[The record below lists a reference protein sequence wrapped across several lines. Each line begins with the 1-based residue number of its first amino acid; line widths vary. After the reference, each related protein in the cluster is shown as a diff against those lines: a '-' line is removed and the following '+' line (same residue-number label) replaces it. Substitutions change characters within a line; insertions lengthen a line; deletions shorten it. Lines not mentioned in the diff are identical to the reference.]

1 MAITKFTTSGI
12 NNIRK
17 YADFLAGNPFYDPN
31 PSYLAAST
39 NSGSSYAYD
48 AAADSSGNIY
58 ICGTTNDG
66 GTEYTFIAKYDFNF
80 TNLWKRK
87 LNTVNNDIGAKIG
100 LDSSGNVYIAASSK
114 PGGLRIGVVAKYN
127 SSGTIQWQRTLSPA
141 TQQLWLSNIA
151 VDSSGNVHVIG
162 LHTDNGS
169 GTSAF
174 LAKYNT
180 SGTIQWQR
188 DWIASS
194 GSQGISVAVDSSG
207 NVFAGGYGNYGSGN
221 IADLIKFNS
230 SGTKQWH
237 RTLSNT
243 ATTIINDLACNSSD
257 VYLAGQ
263 TFAADYRAFNA
274 KYNSSGSIQWQRSL
288 DGGGST
294 DYYYGIGIDSAGN
307 SYCVGRMFQTNS
319 LGYIAKYN
327 TSGTI
332 QWQRSLAIS
341 GKNIVLNGNAV
352 ENDVIYFGGQKT
364 KTNIDSF
371 YGKVPTDGTKTGTYS
386 LDAQSIDYASGT
398 ATEAAGG
405 MTDAAGTVTVNTST
419 KTDAAGSLTD
429 SAWTSTD
436 TKVLL

>member
-1 MAITKFTTSGI
+1 MSSTILGILASGG
-12 NNIRK
+12 
-17 YADFLAGNPFYDPN
+17 AGVVENY
-31 PSYLAAST
+31 YLAAST
-39 NSGSSYAYD
+39 NSGSSYSYD

-58 ICGTTNDG
+58 ISGTTNDG
-66 GTEYTFIAKYDFNF
+66 GTEYTYIAKYDSTF
-80 TNLWKRK
+80 TNVWKRK
-87 LNTVNNDIGAKIG
+87 LNTDNNDITTKIA
-100 LDSSGNVYIAASSK
+100 LDSSSNVYIAASTK
-114 PGGLRIGVVAKYN
+114 VGGLRRGVVAKYN
-127 SSGTIQWQRTLSPA
+127 SSGTIQWQRLLSPA
-141 TQQLWLSNIA
+141 TQQLWLNNIA
-151 VDSSGNVHVIG
+151 VDSSGNVHAIG
-162 LHTDNGS
+162 LHTDNG
-169 GTSAF
+169 GQASAF
-174 LAKYNT
+174 LVKYNS

-188 DWIASS
+188 DWTASS

-207 NVFAGGYGNYGSGN
+207 NVYAGGYGNYGVTN

-243 ATTIINDLACNSSD
+243 ATTIINDLACDATD

-263 TFAADYRAFNA
+263 TFAADYRAFTA
-274 KYNSSGSIQWQRSL
+274 KYNSSGTIQWQRSL
-288 DGGGST
+288 DGGAST
-294 DYYYGIGIDSAGN
+294 DYYYGIGIDSSGN

-332 QWQRSLAIS
+332 QFQRSFAIS
-341 GKNIVLNGNAV
+341 GKNIILNGNV
-352 ENDVIYFGGQKT
+352 VQGSGIYFGGQKA

-371 YGKVPTDGTKTGTYS
+371 FGKVPTDGTKTGTYS
-386 LDAQSIDYASGT
+386 LDAQSIDYAAGT

-436 TKVLL
+436 TKVQL